1 MEACGMSFIK
11 YLLFIFNLIFA
22 ISGLAVLIIGGVVL
36 ANVGEFQRYVDSTVL
51 GPPIVLIVV
60 GAIIFLIAS
69 LGCCGA
75 IKENYYMLIAFAV
88 LLGVIFIIELAVGIA
103 ASVAKDDFTTAL
115 RSSLESSMTN
125 YTATKADKESWDGIQ
140 KSLKCCGISNPKGWE
155 KVVGNGQVPITCC
168 REGTAPT
175 PSSNPP
181 TCPFSTDQ
189 TLVFQEGCYDKIKL
203 KIKDNIIVIMGVGI
217 GIAFIELAGIVLA
230 VCLAATIKKEQEE
243 KKIAVLKIW
252 TEKNGEEKPTIEI
265 STINT

>member
-11 YLLFIFNLIFA
+11 YLLFIFNLLFA
-22 ISGLAVLIIGGVVL
+22 ISGLAVLIVGAVVL
-36 ANVGEFQRYVDSTVL
+36 SNIGEFERYVDSTVL

-60 GAIIFLIAS
+60 GAVIFLIAS

-75 IKENYYMLIAFAV
+75 IKENYYLLIVFAI
-88 LLGVIFIIELAVGIA
+88 LLGVIFIMELAVGIA

-115 RSSLESSMTN
+115 RSSLEKSMSN
-125 YTATKADKESWDGIQ
+125 YTISSADRESWDGIQ

-155 KVVGNGQVPITCC
+155 NVVGADQVPITCC
-168 REGTAPT
+168 RTGTAPT
-175 PSSNPP
+175 PSSSPP

-189 TLVFQEGCYDKIKL
+189 SLVFQEGCYDKIKM
-203 KIKDNIIVIMGVGI
+203 KIKDNIIIIMGIGI

-243 KKIAVLKIW
+243 K
-252 TEKNGEEKPTIEI
+252 
-265 STINT
+265 